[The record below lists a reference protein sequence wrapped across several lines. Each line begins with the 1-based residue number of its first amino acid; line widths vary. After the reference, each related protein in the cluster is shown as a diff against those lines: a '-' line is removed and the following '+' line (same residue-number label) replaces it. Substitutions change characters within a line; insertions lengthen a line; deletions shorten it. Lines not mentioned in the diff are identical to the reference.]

1 MNNHGIIRG
10 TVTLVALCFT
20 AVMGITLAGYIA
32 VCSRAMNLSNRT
44 FQNNLSKQLAEI
56 GIDEALRAFNKND
69 WSNWSSNPTNV
80 TSGAWTLDTINKRA
94 TRTITFDTGKLGQGI
109 TGTIKLR
116 IDNYDANQLDS
127 TWSSSVTYRIGALVG
142 YNGIW
147 YRSVR
152 SNNTNQTPSTTNLT
166 WWVQNPMPWT
176 WRTSAPYSQYDM
188 VNYSGLWYRCL
199 TAHTSH
205 ATTFSSDSSWA
216 WAAIPTQRTWSA
228 STDYDLYDVVAYTDS
243 NSVTTLYRCTT
254 AHTSSASFS
263 SDAANWSSNVRS
275 VSLNWTGGGT
285 VYTRGAI
292 VYYTNGSSYAWYI
305 CIQSGASSIA
315 PLTDTTMWAPI
326 WIDYNP
332 ISPYLPTA
340 PTAFTIPVAPS
351 DTGIAGT
358 EYYVGDYM
366 YNGGTWYRC
375 ITDHTYN
382 NWSSDEVKWSS
393 TNAVPILSLFY
404 RGTPSQTSNNIIF
417 YAGSTWYRYISGYGW
432 YPALTGSMHLWSSG
446 SIKYNLGDAV
456 YYSGTARWYRC
467 ILAHTSSGS
476 IVPTNTT
483 YWSTAPLLSRDWDS
497 VRQYSLN
504 DTVRYQGVR
513 YISIHNGTSNIAQ
526 NPATATSYWVGAN
539 TSTTSYQWNATTT
552 YATGDYKCYGGVWYK
567 CTAAT
572 TANAGQSPNNT
583 SYWTATWAQGS
594 GVTTGAP
601 VVYAEGT
608 IAITGSPS
616 ITTQLRATLAAAPLF
631 PNAVAATSTISA
643 NSGGTVDSYDSVTGT
658 YASQVNSSTNYSAVV
673 AAGDT
678 SGTAVT
684 LSSTAV
690 NGYVAAPSSS
700 TSPYAPLFSSGGSV
714 KSSTSP
720 ASPNI
725 DLTRV
730 SRSPYI
736 PQFDTLP
743 VNSSGGGGGLA
754 ANWATVHKGTPLPL
768 FYTINLGTP
777 GDTTPSRYYYNGDL
791 TVGTG
796 SLNVLR
802 INGPVILYINGDLNI
817 DDAGSVGRIDIASTG
832 SAEIH
837 LAGEFKASAGGQGI
851 QNFTADPKKLI
862 IISDTTSTSSHYYS
876 EGVNPLYGVVYVPY
890 STSNTGYYNDNNSTH
905 VYGAISANKIT
916 YSGANLNVHY
926 DTSLRYATFGGVDQ
940 PYTVSEWRELPVTE
954 QATMP

>member
-1 MNNHGIIRG
+1 M
-10 TVTLVALCFT
+10 TLVALCFT

-44 FQNNLSKQLAEI
+44 FQNNLSKQLAET
-56 GIDEALRAFNKND
+56 GLDEALRAFNKND
-69 WSNWSSNPTNV
+69 WSNWASNPTNV
-80 TSGAWTLDTINKRA
+80 TSGAWTLDTTNKRA

-116 IDNYDANQLDS
+116 IDNYDANQLNS
-127 TWSSSVTYRIGALVG
+127 TWSSSVTYRIGDLVG

-152 SNNTNQTPSTTNLT
+152 SNNTNQTPSPTNLT

-176 WRTSAPYSQYDM
+176 WRTNAPYSQYDM
-188 VNYSGLWYRCL
+188 VNYNGIWYRCY
-199 TAHTSH
+199 TTHTSH
-205 ATTFSSDSSWA
+205 ATSFSSDSSWA
-216 WAAIPTQRTWSA
+216 WTPIPTQRTWA
-228 STDYDLYDVVAYTDS
+228 SSTAYALYDVVAYTS

-254 AHTSSASFS
+254 AHTSSALFS
-263 SDAANWSSNVRS
+263 TDSANWSNNVNT
-275 VSLNWTGGGT
+275 VSLAWTSGS

-292 VYYTNGSSYAWYI
+292 VYYTNFSSYAWYI
-305 CIQSGASSIA
+305 CIQSGTSSTA

-326 WIDYNP
+326 
-332 ISPYLPTA
+332 YLDTSVTPPTGSTTPLA
-340 PTAFTIPVAPS
+340 PGDTAV
-351 DTGIAGT
+351 AGT
-358 EYYVGDYM
+358 KYYVGDYI
-366 YNGGTWYRC
+366 YQSSSWYRC
-375 ITDHTYN
+375 TSDHTYV
-382 NWSSDEVKWSS
+382 NWGTNSGSW
-393 TNAVPILSLFY
+393 TNASSSGLPYLSLMY
-404 RGTPSQTSNNIIF
+404 RGATASNLIIY
-417 YAGSTWYRYISGYGW
+417 YAGSTWYRYMGGW
-432 YPALTGSMHLWSSG
+432 NVALTGNMHLWSSG

-483 YWSTAPLLSRDWDS
+483 YWSTAPLLTREWDS
-497 VRQYSLN
+497 VRQYSQY
-504 DTVRYQGVR
+504 DTVRYNGVR
-513 YISIHNGTSNIAQ
+513 YLSLQNSNYGQ
-526 NPATATSYWVGAN
+526 NPATATTYWIGSN
-539 TSTTSYQWNATTT
+539 TSTASYQWNSTTA
-552 YATGDYKCYGGVWYK
+552 YAAGDYKCYGGVWYK
-567 CTAAT
+567 CLS
-572 TANAGQSPNNT
+572 ANTGQSPNNT
-583 SYWTATWAQGS
+583 TYWTATWAQGS
-594 GVTTGAP
+594 GATTGSS

-616 ITTQLRATLAAAPLF
+616 ITTQLRATIAAAPLF
-631 PNAVAATSTISA
+631 PNAVAATTSISA
-643 NSGGTVDSYDSVTGT
+643 NSGGTVDSYDSVAGT
-658 YASQVNSSTNYSAVV
+658 YASQVNTSTNYSAVV

-678 SGTAVT
+678 SGTAIT
-684 LSSTAV
+684 LASTAV
-690 NGYVAAPSSS
+690 KGYVAAPSSS

-743 VNSSGGGGGLA
+743 GGAGGLA
-754 ANWATVHKGTPLPL
+754 ANWANVHKGTPISLS
-768 FYTINLGTP
+768 YTTNLGAP
-777 GDTTPSRYYYNGDL
+777 GDTTPSRYYYNGTL

-817 DDAGSVGRIDIASTG
+817 TNSGSIGRVEIANTG

-837 LAGEFKASAGGQGI
+837 LAGRFLSDAGGQGI
-851 QNFTADPKKLI
+851 LSYNTDPKKLI
-862 IISDTTSTSSHYYS
+862 IISDTTSTSTHYYS
-876 EGVNPLYGVVYVPY
+876 EGVNPLYGVVYIPY
-890 STSNTGYYNDNNSTH
+890 STSNTGYYNDNNSTQ

-940 PYTVSEWRELPVTE
+940 PFIVSEWRELPVTE